1 MLPAIPAGITA
12 MLGRWALIAL
22 IGTLLFFGGW
32 RIGVERTEKAQAEKL
47 VDATLAYAERIVEL
61 QDVGESLAAENTT
74 LRAAQVPKDRII
86 TREVLRYVEVTPP
99 DRRVVLPGTWR
110 VRHDA
115 AAAGTVPEGPAAGPL
130 ADGTG
135 GTHEAAPVPDDIA
148 LETVD
153 NNYRACRETEAKLEG
168 WQRRQRVLAGAK
180 P

>member
-12 MLGRWALIAL
+12 ALGRWAILAL
-22 IGTLLFFGGW
+22 LGVLLWLSGHFH
-32 RIGVERTEKAQAEKL
+32 GVDTAEKAQAEKL
-47 VDATLAYAERIVEL
+47 LDATLAYAERIVEL
-61 QDVGESLAAENTT
+61 QDLGDSLAAENAT

-115 AAAGTVPEGPAAGPL
+115 AATGTVPEGPAAGPL

-135 GTHEAAPVPDDIA
+135 GTHEAAPVPDNVA

>member
-1 MLPAIPAGITA
+1 MLPTIPAGITEA
-12 MLGRWALIAL
+12 LGRWALIAL

-47 VDATLAYAERIVEL
+47 LDVTLAYAERIVEL
-61 QDVGESLAAENTT
+61 QGVGESLTAENAT
-74 LRAAQVPKDRII
+74 LRAAQAPKERIV

-115 AAAGTVPEGPAAGPL
+115 AAAGTVPEGSATGPL
-130 ADGTG
+130 ADGAG
-135 GTHEAAPVPDDIA
+135 GTHEAAPVPDNVA
-148 LETVD
+148 LETVGD
-153 NNYRACRETEAKLEG
+153 NYRTCRETEAKLEG